1 MNGYPSALDLRTLS
15 RPVTPDKSSIH
26 SNQNIL
32 DPVAISP
39 SFFDQEACPSQ
50 DADLDTSGMDFMS
63 DLMTAVDAAIEAG
76 VLNAIGDGTSF
87 SNDNL
92 GLEGFD
98 AAFSS
103 ASVTNTGFPSG
114 QPASQIFSPFVDRL
128 DIHQLSGYPPE
139 DITSWL
145 LGEQHQNPSALGAGR
160 GFPLSP
166 TLIVIDADQEQQ
178 STAFPFT
185 SRLRSQS
192 FSSVR
197 ELCVSLSINLVTRP
211 RI

>member
-1 MNGYPSALDLRTLS
+1 MNGYPSAPDLRTSS

-50 DADLDTSGMDFMS
+50 DADLDTSDMDFMS

-139 DITSWL
+139 DITL
-145 LGEQHQNPSALGAGR
+145 VAGR
-160 GFPLSP
+160 
-166 TLIVIDADQEQQ
+166 
-178 STAFPFT
+178 TASEPFCLRSRKRFPFISDT
-185 SRLRSQS
+185 NCYRCRSGAAIDG
-192 FSSVR
+192 
-197 ELCVSLSINLVTRP
+197 VSLYKSVAKSILF
-211 RI
+211 